1 MVMTAAPASGGR
13 NVGECLM
20 HALEADERRI
30 SERRLIN
37 LVAKIQVGTGSPPRD
52 CVIADIS
59 TGGVKL
65 HVEGFEVPDDFVLIL
80 SGDGVAKACN
90 YQVVWRI
97 GHEIGAR
104 FVSFVRSTSAA
115 PAPSPSM

>member
-1 MVMTAAPASGGR
+1 
-13 NVGECLM
+13 M
-20 HALEADERRI
+20 HAVEANERRI
-30 SERRLIN
+30 SERRPIN
-37 LVAKIQVGTGSPPRD
+37 LVAKIQVGIGSPPRD

-80 SGDGVAKACN
+80 SGDGVAKECN
-90 YQVVWRI
+90 YQVVWRL

-104 FVSFVRSTSAA
+104 FVSFVRSTGAKPVPSAST
-115 PAPSPSM
+115 PSPSL